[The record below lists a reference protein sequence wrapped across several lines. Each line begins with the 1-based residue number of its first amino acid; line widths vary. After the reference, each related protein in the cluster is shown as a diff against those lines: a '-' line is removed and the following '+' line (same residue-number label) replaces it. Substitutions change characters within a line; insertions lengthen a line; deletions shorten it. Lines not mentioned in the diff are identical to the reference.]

1 MTTFLALHLAFGA
14 ALAVLEFFTR
24 KKRDN
29 PYKTIPNMFLIGT
42 TGIFGIATLILDELW
57 LEKKIKQW
65 DEANPPINATAYGDS
80 APCRKARQ
88 EGYQAGKIT
97 ATAHAEMLHAKQR
110 IRWKN
115 DLMTMQGK
123 IAILKNENNKLR
135 NKLYRQQKQ
144 DSNE

>member
-1 MTTFLALHLAFGA
+1 MITSIITHLLFGA
-14 ALAVLEFFTR
+14 GVLLVYTTWL
-24 KKRDN
+24 KK
-29 PYKTIPNMFLIGT
+29 
-42 TGIFGIATLILDELW
+42 E
-57 LEKKIKQW
+57 IKQW

-80 APCRKARQ
+80 TPCRKARQ

-110 IRWKN
+110 IRLKN

-123 IAILKNENNKLR
+123 IAVLKNENNKLR

-144 DSNE
+144 SSNE